1 MEGWGSVLP
10 FSALTQVALIAWRQV
25 IEGILPTE
33 MFSESIKK
41 EIKLITDLLSSIDVS
56 LQMMANKHNRR
67 TTAFVNRKTIAQR
80 LGVPTVTIDKLI
92 FQGLSSKGASGLIE
106 GKHYCK
112 LDPQENNSS
121 KFLYDPYE
129 ILQAAW
135 SNFKY
140 E

>member
-1 MEGWGSVLP
+1 
-10 FSALTQVALIAWRQV
+10 V
-25 IEGILPTE
+25 IEGILPFE
-33 MFSESIKK
+33 MFTESIKK

-80 LGVPTVTIDKLI
+80 LGVPTVAIDKLI
-92 FQGLSSKGASGLIE
+92 FQGISSKGASGLIE

-140 E
+140 D

>member
-1 MEGWGSVLP
+1 
-10 FSALTQVALIAWRQV
+10 
-25 IEGILPTE
+25 

-56 LQMMANKHNRR
+56 LQMMANKYNRR

>member
-92 FQGLSSKGASGLIE
+92 FQGISSKGASGLIE

>member
-1 MEGWGSVLP
+1 
-10 FSALTQVALIAWRQV
+10 
-25 IEGILPTE
+25 

-41 EIKLITDLLSSIDVS
+41 DIKLITDLLSSIDVS
-56 LQMMANKHNRR
+56 LQMMANKHNQRA
-67 TTAFVNRKTIAQR
+67 TAFVNRKTIAMR
-80 LGVPTVTIDKLI
+80 LGVPTVAIDKLI
-92 FQGLSSKGASGLIE
+92 FQGISSKGASGLIE

-129 ILQAAW
+129 ILQSAW

>member
-33 MFSESIKK
+33 MFTESIKK

-80 LGVPTVTIDKLI
+80 LGVSTVTIDKLI

>member
-25 IEGILPTE
+25 VEGILPFE

-41 EIKLITDLLSSIDVS
+41 DIKLITDLLSSIDVS

-67 TTAFVNRKTIAQR
+67 TTAFVNRKTIAMR
-80 LGVPTVTIDKLI
+80 LGVPTVAIDKLI
-92 FQGLSSKGASGLIE
+92 FQGISSKGASGLIE

-129 ILQAAW
+129 ILQSAW